1 MKTSLSDIII
11 SYLVKGGV
19 LLETKGD
26 FETEIT
32 IPTVNSEGIKNEI
45 GIKIKCKDLSI
56 RTIKESKD

>member
-1 MKTSLSDIII
+1 MKTSISDMII
-11 SYLVKGGV
+11 SYLLKGGV

-32 IPTVNSEGIKNEI
+32 VPFTNNEGQEKQV

-56 RTIKESKD
+56 RTIKE